1 MSTGTSFSMTFAVTT
16 GAAPPSP
23 PRPRPL
29 RPEEPPAADVLLPHP
44 PSKKP
49 DERHK
54 QSSNARVNTM
64 TLQAPDPC
72 RGHVLQTAYSPH
84 RPVIYAGERH
94 LMSLYIIL
102 ISRSG
107 QVEQIYVAR
116 LKDRRSAGLLYV
128 ARLK

>member
-1 MSTGTSFSMTFAVTT
+1 MPRHCRLRQCPRAHPF
-16 GAAPPSP
+16 PWPSP

-44 PSKKP
+44 PSTKP

-72 RGHVLQTAYSPH
+72 RGHVLQTAYSPVC
-84 RPVIYAGERH
+84 PVIYAGERH
-94 LMSLYIIL
+94 LMSLYVIL
-102 ISRSG
+102 TTRQPFQPSPRLRRTA
-107 QVEQIYVAR
+107 VAPP
-116 LKDRRSAGLLYV
+116 LAGC
-128 ARLK
+128 

>member
-44 PSKKP
+44 PSTKP

-72 RGHVLQTAYSPH
+72 RGHVLQTAYSPL

-94 LMSLYIIL
+94 LMSLYVIL
-102 ISRSG
+102 TNSPF
-107 QVEQIYVAR
+107 R
-116 LKDRRSAGLLYV
+116 LRQGFDGPP
-128 ARLK
+128 